1 MGTLI
6 GFIILL
12 LLNIFGFALPA
23 LLAAW
28 LFNLALP
35 IAFNQALWLSLGMII
50 MVGYLIQNIVDI
62 PGESS
67 FGLRDMALTAAVA
80 LILLAIAAF
89 FGWLLLLLIPVD
101 LTMFEAV
108 LLAAISLGAGF
119 FFLVRA
125 GTVALPKWM
134 MLDIDRDIDESEPDY
149 VVTPPKRRS
158 SRPRRRTDRR

>member
-6 GFIILL
+6 SFIILL

-28 LFNLALP
+28 LFTLALP
-35 IAFNQALWLSLGMII
+35 IAFNQALWLSLAMII
-50 MVGYLIQNIVDI
+50 MVSYLIQNIVDI
-62 PGESS
+62 PGQSS
-67 FGLRDMALTAAVA
+67 YGFREMGLAAVIA
-80 LILLAIAAF
+80 LFLLAIAAF

-125 GTVALPKWM
+125 GTVALPKWT
-134 MLDIDRDIDESEPDY
+134 MLDVDQEIYESEPDY

-158 SRPRRRTDRR
+158 RRPKRRTDR